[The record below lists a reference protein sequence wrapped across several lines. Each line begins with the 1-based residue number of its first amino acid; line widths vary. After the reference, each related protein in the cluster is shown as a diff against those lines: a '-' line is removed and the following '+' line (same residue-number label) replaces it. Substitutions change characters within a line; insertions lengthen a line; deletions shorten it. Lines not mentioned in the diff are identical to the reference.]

1 MSILLNI
8 ILVGVVIFIVIESW
22 KFEWVVIK
30 KISKLM
36 EKPKVEM
43 IFKRKSGDNGKD
55 DEKS

>member
-30 KISKLM
+30 KVSKLM
-36 EKPKVEM
+36 ENPKVEM
-43 IFKRKSGDNGKD
+43 IFKRKSADNGKD
-55 DEKS
+55 NTKS

>member
-30 KISKLM
+30 KVSKLM

-43 IFKRKSGDNGKD
+43 IFKRKSDGNGED
-55 DEKS
+55 AEKS

>member
-1 MSILLNI
+1 MSVLLNI

-36 EKPKVEM
+36 EKSKVEM
-43 IFKRKSGDNGKD
+43 IFLKKADDNGKD
-55 DEKS
+55 NEES